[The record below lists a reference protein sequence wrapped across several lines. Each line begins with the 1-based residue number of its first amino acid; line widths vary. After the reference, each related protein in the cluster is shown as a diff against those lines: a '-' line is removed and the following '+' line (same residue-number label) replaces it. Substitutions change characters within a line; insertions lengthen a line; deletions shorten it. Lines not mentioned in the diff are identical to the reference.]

1 LADSS
6 PASGP
11 TCDLAVHASYV
22 ALASAYAQGLRS
34 GTAAATVDNPYF
46 LGDHALIAAG
56 WEVSRARSGTLAM
69 RPLAEQE
76 EYFVAWVHG
85 YVVRAEQI
93 EDAPAA
99 WAAREETAEGDDP
112 SAPVV
117 AKPTTP

>member
-1 LADSS
+1 MVDPS

-11 TCDLAVHASYV
+11 VCDLAVHTLHI

-46 LGDHALIAAG
+46 LGDHALIAAA
-56 WEVSRARSGTLAM
+56 WELSCARSGMRPL

-93 EDAPAA
+93 EGEPVA
-99 WAAREETAEGDDP
+99 WGEAAEGDDP
-112 SAPVV
+112 SSPVV
-117 AKPTTP
+117 TAQLPL